1 MLNMFKKKGSVLTA
15 PVTGTVISL
24 ENVPDQVF
32 AKKIMG
38 DGVAFQYDGS
48 TIFSPC
54 DGKVKMIAETKHAIG
69 ITDSAGADILIHIG
83 LDTVALNGE
92 GFTVN
97 VSVGDKVSKGQP
109 VISIDR
115 ELMEQKKIDLTTPM
129 IITNAS
135 ELKSTTILNISG
147 NVTKGETELIKIE

>member
-32 AKKIMG
+32 AQKMMG

-135 ELKSTTILNISG
+135 ELKSTTILSISG

>member
-1 MLNMFKKKGSVLTA
+1 MFNVFKKKGSILTA
-15 PVTGTVISL
+15 PVTGKVIAL

-32 AKKIMG
+32 AQKMMG

-97 VSVGDKVSKGQP
+97 VSVGDKLSKGQP
-109 VISIDR
+109 IISIDR
-115 ELMEQKKIDLTTPM
+115 DLMEQKEIDLTTPM
-129 IITNAS
+129 IITNANEVNS
-135 ELKSTTILNISG
+135 VSILNQDG
-147 NVTKGETELIKIE
+147 EAVKGQTEVIKIE